1 MVRLRHCLL
10 GCGIVAANNCV
21 VGRVTEPLMST
32 TLRERRRQLLRDEI
46 LAATQQLIA
55 ERGFA
60 ALAMDDLA
68 ARVGISK
75 PTLYNQFPTREDLL
89 AAMIARLIRDLF
101 AAAAVGEPTDRSP
114 LDQLCDLLH
123 ASIVFQIHHHAAAF
137 QLWLPEVAELLEK
150 HPHSRHELLQAQARV
165 LRLAEAAIATGEVAP
180 DLHPVDVIRAFSA
193 LLCFPFVGG
202 RNLPPTADAAA
213 TAALVVRMFRH
224 GLQPP
229 REQTQ
234 S

>member
-1 MVRLRHCLL
+1 
-10 GCGIVAANNCV
+10 
-21 VGRVTEPLMST
+21 MST
-32 TLRERRRQLLRDEI
+32 TLRERRRQMLRDEI

-60 ALAMDDLA
+60 ALAMDELA

-101 AAAAVGEPTDRSP
+101 TAAAIGEPTDRSP
-114 LDQLCDLLH
+114 LQQLCDLLH
-123 ASIVFQIHHHAAAF
+123 ASIEFQIRHQAAAF

-150 HPHSRHELLQAQARV
+150 HPHSRDELLRAQARV
-165 LRLAEAAIATGEVAP
+165 WRLAEAAIAHGEVAA
-180 DLHPVDVIRAFSA
+180 DLQPVDIIRTFSS

-202 RNLPPTADAAA
+202 RNLPPVNNPSE
-213 TAALVVRMFRH
+213 TAALVVRIFRQ
-224 GLQPP
+224 GLQMLPS
-229 REQTQ
+229 EAEVG
-234 S
+234 

>member
-1 MVRLRHCLL
+1 
-10 GCGIVAANNCV
+10 
-21 VGRVTEPLMST
+21 MST
-32 TLRERRRQLLRDEI
+32 TLRERRRQMLRDEI

-60 ALAMDDLA
+60 ALAMDELA

-101 AAAAVGEPTDRSP
+101 TAAAIGEPTDRSP
-114 LDQLCDLLH
+114 LQQLCDLLH
-123 ASIVFQIHHHAAAF
+123 ASIEFQIRHQAAAF

-150 HPHSRHELLQAQARV
+150 HPHSRDELLHAQARV
-165 LRLAEAAIATGEVAP
+165 WRLAEAAIAHGEVAA
-180 DLHPVDVIRAFSA
+180 DLQPVDIIRTFSS

-202 RNLPPTADAAA
+202 RNLPPISNPSETAD
-213 TAALVVRMFRH
+213 LVVQIFRQ
-224 GLQPP
+224 GLQMLPS
-229 REQTQ
+229 EAEVG
-234 S
+234 

>member
-1 MVRLRHCLL
+1 
-10 GCGIVAANNCV
+10 
-21 VGRVTEPLMST
+21 MSM
-32 TLRERRRQLLRDEI
+32 TLRERRRQMLRDEI

-60 ALAMDDLA
+60 ALAMDELA

-101 AAAAVGEPTDRSP
+101 TAAAIGEPTDRSP
-114 LDQLCDLLH
+114 LQQLCDLLH
-123 ASIVFQIHHHAAAF
+123 ASVEFQIRHHAAAF

-150 HPHSRHELLQAQARV
+150 HPQSRDELLKAQQRV
-165 LRLAEAAIATGEVAP
+165 WRLAEAAIANGEVAA
-180 DLHPVDVIRAFSA
+180 DLQPVDVIRTFSS

-202 RNLPPTADAAA
+202 RNLPPAADPVATAD
-213 TAALVVRMFRH
+213 LVVRIFQQ
-224 GLQPP
+224 GLQQIA
-229 REQTQ
+229 RQDHSAADGQ
-234 S
+234 AG

>member
-1 MVRLRHCLL
+1 M
-10 GCGIVAANNCV
+10 
-21 VGRVTEPLMST
+21 
-32 TLRERRRQLLRDEI
+32 LRDEI

-60 ALAMDDLA
+60 ALAMDELA

-101 AAAAVGEPTDRSP
+101 TAAAIGEPTDRSP
-114 LDQLCDLLH
+114 LQQLCDLLH
-123 ASIVFQIHHHAAAF
+123 ASIEFQIRHQAAAF

-150 HPHSRHELLQAQARV
+150 HPHSRDELLHAQARV
-165 LRLAEAAIATGEVAP
+165 WRLAEAAIAHGEVAA
-180 DLHPVDVIRAFSA
+180 DLQPVDIIRTFSS

-202 RNLPPTADAAA
+202 RNLPPISNPSETAD
-213 TAALVVRMFRH
+213 LVVRIFRQ
-224 GLQPP
+224 GLQMLPS
-229 REQTQ
+229 EAEVG
-234 S
+234 

>member
-1 MVRLRHCLL
+1 M
-10 GCGIVAANNCV
+10 CGIVTANNSV
-21 VGRVTEPLMST
+21 VGRVIKPLMST

-89 AAMIARLIRDLF
+89 AAMIARLVRDLF
-101 AAAAVGEPTDRSP
+101 AVAAVGEPTDRSP
-114 LDQLCDLLH
+114 LEQLCDLLR
-123 ASIVFQIHHHAAAF
+123 ASIVFQIQHHAAAF

-150 HPHSRHELLQAQARV
+150 HPNSRNELLQAQARV
-165 LRLAEAAIATGEVAP
+165 FRLAEAAIATGEVAP
-180 DLHPVDVIRAFSA
+180 DLQPVDVIRAFSA

-202 RNLPPTADAAA
+202 RNLPPTADPEA
-213 TAALVVRMFRH
+213 TAALVVRMFRQ

>member
-1 MVRLRHCLL
+1 
-10 GCGIVAANNCV
+10 
-21 VGRVTEPLMST
+21 MST
-32 TLRERRRQLLRDEI
+32 TLRERRRQMLRDEI

-60 ALAMDDLA
+60 ALAMDELA

-101 AAAAVGEPTDRSP
+101 AAAAIGEPTDRSP
-114 LDQLCDLLH
+114 LQQLCDLLH
-123 ASIVFQIHHHAAAF
+123 ASIEFQIRHQAAAF

-150 HPHSRHELLQAQARV
+150 HPHSRDELLRAQARV
-165 LRLAEAAIATGEVAP
+165 WRLAEAAIAHGEVAA
-180 DLHPVDVIRAFSA
+180 DLQPVDIIRTFSS

-202 RNLPPTADAAA
+202 RNLPPASNPTETAD
-213 TAALVVRMFRH
+213 LVVRIFRQ
-224 GLQPP
+224 GLQIPLS
-229 REQTQ
+229 EEEVG
-234 S
+234 

>member
-1 MVRLRHCLL
+1 
-10 GCGIVAANNCV
+10 
-21 VGRVTEPLMST
+21 MSM
-32 TLRERRRQLLRDEI
+32 TLRERRRQMLRDEI

-60 ALAMDDLA
+60 ALAMDELA

-101 AAAAVGEPTDRSP
+101 TAAAIGEPTDRSP
-114 LDQLCDLLH
+114 LQQLCDLLH
-123 ASIVFQIHHHAAAF
+123 ASVAFQIRHHAAAF

-150 HPHSRHELLQAQARV
+150 HPQSRDELLKAQRRV
-165 LRLAEAAIATGEVAP
+165 WRLAEAAIANGEVAA
-180 DLHPVDVIRAFSA
+180 DLQPVDVIRTFSS

-202 RNLPPTADAAA
+202 RNLPPAADPGAIAN
-213 TAALVVRMFRH
+213 LVVRIFQQ
-224 GLQPP
+224 GLQ
-229 REQTQ
+229 
-234 S
+234 

>member
-1 MVRLRHCLL
+1 M
-10 GCGIVAANNCV
+10 
-21 VGRVTEPLMST
+21 TMST
-32 TLRERRRQLLRDEI
+32 TLRERRRQMLRDEI

-60 ALAMDDLA
+60 ALAMDELA

-101 AAAAVGEPTDRSP
+101 TAAAIGEPTDRSP
-114 LDQLCDLLH
+114 LQQLCDLLH
-123 ASIVFQIHHHAAAF
+123 ASIEFQIRHQAAAF

-150 HPHSRHELLQAQARV
+150 HPHSRDELLHAQARV
-165 LRLAEAAIATGEVAP
+165 WRLAEAAIAHGEVAA
-180 DLHPVDVIRAFSA
+180 DLQPVDIIRTFSS

-202 RNLPPTADAAA
+202 RNLPPISNPSETAD
-213 TAALVVRMFRH
+213 LVVRIFRQ
-224 GLQPP
+224 GLQMLPS
-229 REQTQ
+229 EAEAG
-234 S
+234 

>member
-1 MVRLRHCLL
+1 
-10 GCGIVAANNCV
+10 
-21 VGRVTEPLMST
+21 MST
-32 TLRERRRQLLRDEI
+32 TLRERRRQMLRDEI

-60 ALAMDDLA
+60 ALAMDELA

-101 AAAAVGEPTDRSP
+101 TAAAIGEPTDRSP
-114 LDQLCDLLH
+114 LQQLCDLLH
-123 ASIVFQIHHHAAAF
+123 ASIEFQIRHQAAAF

-150 HPHSRHELLQAQARV
+150 HPHSRDELLHAQARV
-165 LRLAEAAIATGEVAP
+165 WRLAEAAIAHGEVAA
-180 DLHPVDVIRAFSA
+180 DLQPVDIIRTFSS

-202 RNLPPTADAAA
+202 RNLPPISNSSETAD
-213 TAALVVRMFRH
+213 LVVRIFRQ
-224 GLQPP
+224 GLQMLPS
-229 REQTQ
+229 EAEVG
-234 S
+234 

>member
-1 MVRLRHCLL
+1 
-10 GCGIVAANNCV
+10 
-21 VGRVTEPLMST
+21 MST
-32 TLRERRRQLLRDEI
+32 TLRERRRQMLRDEI

-60 ALAMDDLA
+60 ALAMDELA

-101 AAAAVGEPTDRSP
+101 TAAAIGEPTDRSP
-114 LDQLCDLLH
+114 LQQLCDLLH
-123 ASIVFQIHHHAAAF
+123 ASIEFQIRHQAAAF

-150 HPHSRHELLQAQARV
+150 HPHSRDELLHAQARV
-165 LRLAEAAIATGEVAP
+165 WRLAEAAIAHSEVAA
-180 DLHPVDVIRAFSA
+180 DLQPVDIIRTFSS

-202 RNLPPTADAAA
+202 RNLPPISNPSETAD
-213 TAALVVRMFRH
+213 LVVRIFRQ
-224 GLQPP
+224 GLQMLPS
-229 REQTQ
+229 EAEVG
-234 S
+234 

>member
-1 MVRLRHCLL
+1 M
-10 GCGIVAANNCV
+10 
-21 VGRVTEPLMST
+21 TMST
-32 TLRERRRQLLRDEI
+32 TLRERRRQMLRDEI

-60 ALAMDDLA
+60 ALAMDELA

-101 AAAAVGEPTDRSP
+101 TAAAIGEPTDRSP
-114 LDQLCDLLH
+114 LQQLCDLLH
-123 ASIVFQIHHHAAAF
+123 ASIEFQIRHQAAAF

-150 HPHSRHELLQAQARV
+150 HPHSRDELLHAQARV
-165 LRLAEAAIATGEVAP
+165 WRLAEAAIAHGEVAA
-180 DLHPVDVIRAFSA
+180 DLQPVDIIRTFSS

-202 RNLPPTADAAA
+202 RNLPPISNPSETAD
-213 TAALVVRMFRH
+213 LIVRIFRQ
-224 GLQPP
+224 GLQMLPS
-229 REQTQ
+229 EAEVG
-234 S
+234 

>member
-1 MVRLRHCLL
+1 
-10 GCGIVAANNCV
+10 
-21 VGRVTEPLMST
+21 MST
-32 TLRERRRQLLRDEI
+32 TLRERRRQMLRDEI

-60 ALAMDDLA
+60 ALAMDELA

-101 AAAAVGEPTDRSP
+101 AAAAIGEPTDRSP
-114 LDQLCDLLH
+114 LQQLCDLLH
-123 ASIVFQIHHHAAAF
+123 ASIEFQIRHQAAAF

-150 HPHSRHELLQAQARV
+150 HPHSRDELLRAQARV
-165 LRLAEAAIATGEVAP
+165 WRLAEAAIAHGEVAA
-180 DLHPVDVIRAFSA
+180 DLQPVDIIRTFSS

-202 RNLPPTADAAA
+202 RNLPPASNPTETAD
-213 TAALVVRMFRH
+213 LVVRIFRQ
-224 GLQPP
+224 GLQMPLS
-229 REQTQ
+229 EEEVG
-234 S
+234 

>member
-1 MVRLRHCLL
+1 
-10 GCGIVAANNCV
+10 
-21 VGRVTEPLMST
+21 MST

-89 AAMIARLIRDLF
+89 AAMIARLVRDLF

-114 LDQLCDLLH
+114 LDQLCDLLYT
-123 ASIVFQIHHHAAAF
+123 SVVFQIQHRAAAF

-165 LRLAEAAIATGEVAP
+165 FRLAEAAIATGEVAA
-180 DLHPVDVIRAFSA
+180 DLQPVDVIRAFSA

-202 RNLPPTADAAA
+202 RNLPPTTDAAA
-213 TAALVVRMFRH
+213 TAALVVRMFRQ

>member
-1 MVRLRHCLL
+1 M
-10 GCGIVAANNCV
+10 
-21 VGRVTEPLMST
+21 TMST
-32 TLRERRRQLLRDEI
+32 TLRERRRQMLRDEI

-60 ALAMDDLA
+60 ALAMDELA

-101 AAAAVGEPTDRSP
+101 TAAAIGEPTDRSP
-114 LDQLCDLLH
+114 LQQLCDLLH
-123 ASIVFQIHHHAAAF
+123 ASIEFQIRHQAAAF

-150 HPHSRHELLQAQARV
+150 HPHSRDELLHAQARV
-165 LRLAEAAIATGEVAP
+165 WRLAEAAIAHSEVAA
-180 DLHPVDVIRAFSA
+180 DLQPVDIIRTFSS

-202 RNLPPTADAAA
+202 RNLPPISNPSETAD
-213 TAALVVRMFRH
+213 LVVRIFRQ
-224 GLQPP
+224 GLQMLPS
-229 REQTQ
+229 EAEVG
-234 S
+234 